1 MLILVLYLGGVIP
14 HNNRFLDLC
23 SARVWAVH
31 TERNGSDKPGY
42 SIAPELDGVVLFGH
56 NARVW
61 DCCISDSVSFTI
73 SLFILLRLFF

>member
-1 MLILVLYLGGVIP
+1 MIP

-61 DCCISDSVSFTI
+61 DCCISDSVSFI
-73 SLFILLRLFF
+73 KSLFILLHLPF